1 VTEAEW
7 LACTDPQGMLHWVRS
22 AHRPGERKLRLFA
35 CACCRR
41 AWHLLTREPPR
52 AAVEAAERYAD
63 GLAGPEEL
71 RQGWSAVRKALST
84 APLGTPWEEALVAA
98 LYAAT
103 PGPFPPEGAAGAAA
117 NALSGDPRP
126 RGPYHPLTAKAGE
139 APGCP
144 SERAFQCALLR
155 DLFAPFGAPEVG
167 ACWLTWGGGA
177 VAALARGAYEDRQL
191 PSGQLDPARL
201 AVLADALEDVG
212 CTDQTILS
220 HLRGPGPH
228 LRGCWVLDL
237 LLGKE

>member
-1 VTEAEW
+1 MTEAEW
-7 LACTDPQGMLHWVRS
+7 LACTEPQKMLDSLRGKAS
-22 AHRPGERKLRLFA
+22 DRKLRLFA

-41 AWHLLTREPPR
+41 VWHLLTREQPR
-52 AAVEAAERYAD
+52 DAVEAAERYAD

-71 RQGWSAVRKALST
+71 RQGWSAVRKALSM
-84 APLGTPWEEALVAA
+84 APLHTPWEAALTAA

-103 PGPFPPEGAAGAAA
+103 PDTSLPEGAAGAAA
-117 NALSGDPRP
+117 NALSDDPRL
-126 RGPYHPLTAKAGE
+126 RGPYHPLTSKAGE
-139 APGCP
+139 PSGCP
-144 SERAFQCALLR
+144 SERASQCALLR
-155 DLFAPFGAPEVG
+155 DLFTPFGAPEVG
-167 ACWLTWGGGA
+167 ASWLTWGGGA

-201 AVLADALEDVG
+201 AVLADAQEDVG

-228 LRGCWVLDL
+228 VRGCWVLDL

>member
-7 LACTDPQGMLHWVRS
+7 LACADPQPMLGCLRGKTS
-22 AHRPGERKLRLFA
+22 DRKLRLFA

-41 AWHLLTREPPR
+41 VRHLLTREQPR
-52 AAVEAAERYAD
+52 DAVEAAERYAD

-103 PGPFPPEGAAGAAA
+103 PGPSPPEGSAGAAA
-117 NALSGDPRP
+117 NALSDDPRP
-126 RGPYHPLTAKAGE
+126 RRPYHPLTSKAGE
-139 APGCP
+139 ASGCP

-155 DLFAPFGAPEVG
+155 DLFIPFGAPEVS
-167 ACWLTWGGGA
+167 ASWLTWGGGA

-201 AVLADALEDVG
+201 AVLTDALEDAG
-212 CTDQTILS
+212 CADPDLLG

-228 LRGCWVLDL
+228 VRGCWAVDL
-237 LLGKE
+237 LLGKG

>member
-1 VTEAEW
+1 MTEAEW
-7 LACTDPQGMLHWVRS
+7 LACTDPQTMLDSLRGKAS
-22 AHRPGERKLRLFA
+22 DRKLRLFA

-41 AWHLLTREPPR
+41 AWHLLTREQPR
-52 AAVEAAERYAD
+52 AAVATAERYAD

-103 PGPFPPEGAAGAAA
+103 PGPVPPEGAAGAAA
-117 NALSGDPRP
+117 NALSDDPRP

-167 ACWLTWGGGA
+167 ASWLTWGGA

-201 AVLADALEDVG
+201 AVLADALEEAG
-212 CTDQTILS
+212 CTNLNLLA

-228 LRGCWVLDL
+228 AHGCWAVDL
-237 LLGKE
+237 LLGKGVMP